1 VYSVH
6 WSRNA
11 MWQARLTI
19 EPMSACYLR
28 PGGDMAAT
36 PLRALSFTRTQRH
49 HILSHAIQEPLPA
62 NPAGAGRHHAL
73 LPSASA
79 SVMPPL
85 AASTSSLPT
94 TPPWSTDTSAAT
106 ARSSVLLLRSLA
118 RSRALRGVLPRRAP
132 GGPPAARARC
142 QGRPRAG
149 AHRRRQLPRP
159 PLRILRP
166 PRGRARHLPPRPGQ
180 VPRVLERRR
189 RRAGREREPPRRAR
203 PVPGD
208 AARDRAVPR
217 RVHRAERARAPA

>member
-1 VYSVH
+1 
-6 WSRNA
+6 

-73 LPSASA
+73 LPSAS
-79 SVMPPL
+79 VMPPL

-106 ARSSVLLLRSLA
+106 ARSSSAPWPAPALSAASFLAALLE
-118 RSRALRGVLPRRAP
+118 G
-132 GGPPAARARC
+132 
-142 QGRPRAG
+142 
-149 AHRRRQLPRP
+149 RQLHALAAKAGLAPAHTVVANS
-159 PLRILRP
+159 LV
-166 PRGRARHLPPRPGQ
+166 HLYASCG
-180 VPRVLERRR
+180 L
-189 RRAGREREPPRRAR
+189 
-203 PVPGD
+203 PGD
-208 AARDRAVPR
+208 ALAIFR
-217 RVHRAERARAPA
+217 RVPDKSLVSWNAAVDALAGNGNHLGALDLFREMQRATALSPDAYTVQSVRGRRRKR